1 MTDTNSGGLDKG
13 ENDLDQAASNGE
25 TQYISSGDEHKVASD
40 LNPQEQEAIRRM
52 TDPDMIRM
60 YGYRTDDGGDTIDII
75 MDGTCFRVTYVDEYG
90 EEG

>member
-75 MDGTCFRVTYVDEYG
+75 MDGTFFRVTYVDEYG